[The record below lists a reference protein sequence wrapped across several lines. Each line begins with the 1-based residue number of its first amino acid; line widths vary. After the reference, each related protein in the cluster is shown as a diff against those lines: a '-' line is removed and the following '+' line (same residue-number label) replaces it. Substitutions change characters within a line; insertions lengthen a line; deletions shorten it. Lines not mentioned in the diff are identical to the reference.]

1 MPVVIDGLETFI
13 YLNKLNKINMF
24 DWNKF
29 VKKTRIFTIPIAII
43 LGLVS
48 LYYAFVI
55 WDYNNIAGFLLL
67 MWGILC
73 IFKGLLLIKGS
84 P

>member
-1 MPVVIDGLETFI
+1 MSIVIDGLETFI

-48 LYYAFVI
+48 LYYAFAI
-55 WDYNNIAGFLLL
+55 WDYNTIAGFLLL
-67 MWGILC
+67 MWGILVYSRESC
-73 IFKGLLLIKGS
+73 
-84 P
+84 

>member
-1 MPVVIDGLETFI
+1 MPVVTDGLETFI